1 MATNLFK
8 GLKPSPKRGKSGFD
22 LSQKHVFSSKPGE
35 LRPVMCLETVPADYF
50 EIDTVGLTR
59 TMTMQTAPF
68 IRGKMHYD
76 FFFVPYSQIW
86 HNFNQFITQRTD
98 KHSSNQKFANF
109 VPSINLGVLIKALYV
124 QGNNIMFAD
133 IHSQSW
139 YYGAMILLDMCGY
152 GNFSDL
158 KYIES
163 LEDIDSYLEQYK
175 LKDKYVNIFRLAAY
189 QHIWYDFYRNKYFD
203 EMRDTSDYRLTDYV
217 QAFNFDDLSCQT
229 FADSHVPADSYQDL
243 IRVCGLTTLRYRQWK
258 KDIFTSAMPST
269 QFGPVSSVQLGSSSV
284 DEIMEHRH
292 YIYQQGDTA
301 EDFAWNF
308 QDGGQFDTSDTDVVM
323 RRSPENPTSGYPYSG
338 RGGGLDPSRLN
349 HTHYFEVDAVSDLG
363 NYEGAISLGAFDVL
377 NLRKVEMLQ
386 AWRQAALRAG
396 NMTDDSMRAH
406 YGVEPYYEGDENV
419 NYLGSFTAALNVDP
433 VASTSQNGDGANQS
447 LGDLA
452 ANGKIVMQGSKIKFK
467 CKDFGVIMCLNS
479 FVPDAEYNSYMM
491 DKANTLFEPFDFFTP
506 EFENIGLEP
515 LPTSE
520 YNLWATNI
528 YSDANNDIL
537 GYVPRYHQYKTAV
550 DKVHGEFCSK
560 SYGHSEDIGHSMSH
574 WVAPRIED
582 IGRGTGGHTYM
593 RAISTFYISPKVYD
607 TVMAV
612 ESDDTQLTDTFVNNV
627 FFDVKAI
634 RPMTVLG
641 LPQF

>member
-109 VPSINLGVLIKALYV
+109 VPSINLGTLIKALYT
-124 QGNNIMFAD
+124 QGNNVMFSD
-133 IHSQSW
+133 IHNQSW

-163 LEDIDSYLEQYK
+163 LEDIDSYIEQYK
-175 LKDKYVNIFRLAAY
+175 LNDKYVNIFRLAAY

-203 EMRDTSDYRLTDYV
+203 EMRETSDYRLTDYV
-217 QAFNFDDLSCQT
+217 RAFNFDDLSCQT
-229 FADSHVPADSYQDL
+229 FADSHLPAESYQDL

-284 DEIMEHRH
+284 DELMEHRH
-292 YIYQQGDTA
+292 AVSIDGETSVDNLWTFNGGGNFDTA
-301 EDFAWNF
+301 
-308 QDGGQFDTSDTDVVM
+308 DTDVVM
-323 RRSPENPTSGYPYSG
+323 RQYGPPTTGKPFSG
-338 RGGGLDPSRLN
+338 RGGGLSPAPLN
-349 HTHYFEVDAVSDLG
+349 HNHDFEINNVTETG

-377 NLRKVEMLQ
+377 NLRKAEMLQ

-433 VASTSQNGDGANQS
+433 VAATSQNGDGANQS

-452 ANGKIVMQGSKIKFK
+452 ANGKIVMQGNKIKFK

-479 FVPDAEYNSYMM
+479 FVPDAEYNAYMM

-528 YSDANNDIL
+528 YSSQDNDIL

-560 SYGHSEDIGHSMSH
+560 SYGHAEDVGHSMSH

-582 IGRGTGGHTYM
+582 IGRGTGGHAYM